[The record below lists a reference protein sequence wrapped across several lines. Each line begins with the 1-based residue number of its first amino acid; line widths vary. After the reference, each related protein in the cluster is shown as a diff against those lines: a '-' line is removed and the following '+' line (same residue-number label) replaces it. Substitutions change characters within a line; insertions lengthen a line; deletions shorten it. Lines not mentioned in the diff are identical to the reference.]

1 MNVGRFNVFNGG
13 WHSSQKNP
21 TPKTGALPDPDNET
35 KTGATNNN
43 PEVLTDSLDFL
54 ARTNALNMNSK
65 KTSRTHEYTS
75 VDDLIKDLNDGKFK
89 KGDTVILHREKY
101 STTYK
106 ALRNGRLKRQ

>member
-13 WHSSQKNP
+13 GIPPKKNP

-43 PEVLTDSLDFL
+43 LEVLTGSLDLL
-54 ARTNALNMNSK
+54 ARTNALNINSK
-65 KTSRTHEYTS
+65 KASATHEYTS

-101 STTYK
+101 SITYK